1 MVGAVQQRPAGG
13 RLADPMLWA
22 VLALGITQIIG
33 WGTTHYALGVLG
45 TPILAEMGWS
55 RSTVFLGFTVALI
68 TGGFASTWIGR
79 LIDMHGGRRIMTIGS
94 ALMAVGLVAL
104 AHVKDQAIYLAVWA
118 FLGIAMRMTLYDAA
132 FAALV
137 QVTPTRG
144 RRAISYLTLF
154 GGLASSIFWP
164 IGHYLAAAV
173 GWREAVL
180 IYAALNAFI
189 CLPLHLAGLARREAA
204 AAPAAAVGQSAN
216 ATERQPLEGRARRI
230 GIALFALIMSL
241 NGFVFGVLSVLLV
254 SVLESTG
261 LAVATAVWLASLKG
275 VAQVGGRIVEMFWW
289 RNLHPL
295 TVGRISIALLPA
307 SILLLL
313 WAGASFPLALAFTL
327 VMGASQGILTIVRGA
342 VPLAL
347 FGPAGYG
354 TVLGLIATPIML
366 VNALAPTIYAAIID
380 TWGAEVGE
388 WLLFGCAVLAM
399 LAMEATALWYWRR
412 RS

>member
-1 MVGAVQQRPAGG
+1 
-13 RLADPMLWA
+13 
-22 VLALGITQIIG
+22 
-33 WGTTHYALGVLG
+33 
-45 TPILAEMGWS
+45 
-55 RSTVFLGFTVALI
+55 
-68 TGGFASTWIGR
+68 
-79 LIDMHGGRRIMTIGS
+79 
-94 ALMAVGLVAL
+94 
-104 AHVKDQAIYLAVWA
+104 
-118 FLGIAMRMTLYDAA
+118 
-132 FAALV
+132 
-137 QVTPTRG
+137 
-144 RRAISYLTLF
+144 
-154 GGLASSIFWP
+154 
-164 IGHYLAAAV
+164 
-173 GWREAVL
+173 
-180 IYAALNAFI
+180 
-189 CLPLHLAGLARREAA
+189 
-204 AAPAAAVGQSAN
+204 
-216 ATERQPLEGRARRI
+216 
-230 GIALFALIMSL
+230 MSL